1 MSPSEVTDPPVSAA
15 RPSRPRALS
24 QDDQQS
30 LARLTWLTGA
40 RLFLYALLLVAIP
53 IFYLRGERGAFPYT
67 LNLVYATL
75 ASAFFAAGI
84 YAFWLRTRRRLHA
97 LAWTQIALDQLIWS
111 ALVYLTGG
119 PLSFATTFYGLSCV
133 LAAVTL
139 GFDGA
144 IAAALLGGA
153 LYVSQVVGFAMGW
166 IRPPRDQP
174 LLHIEPGQL
183 LFPSLVTTLALLVV
197 SLLAAQL
204 ALRLQTE
211 SGRLQEVTE
220 RAERAER
227 LAALGRIAAAL
238 AHEIRNPLG
247 SIAGSIDLISESP
260 GLGDD
265 ERRLCTI
272 VRKETER
279 LNDLVS
285 DMMDLA
291 RPRVPTIGRVD
302 LARVAS
308 DVVQLA
314 TQSGRGEHDVP
325 VRYEG
330 PDSLVVDADAAQLRQ
345 VIWNLLRN
353 AVQATAA
360 GAEVVVR
367 VDADVRGH
375 GAVTV
380 SDRGPGIP
388 AAMRPRI
395 FDAFVTT
402 RSQGVGIGLAV
413 VKQIVDAHGAVI
425 EVSDVPG
432 GGTSFRVD
440 WSTPVTRRPPPPA

>member
-1 MSPSEVTDPPVSAA
+1 MTPTIVDDVPSSEP
-15 RPSRPRALS
+15 RNSRTRAT
-24 QDDQQS
+24 S
-30 LARLTWLTGA
+30 LVDAQNFSRLTWLTGA
-40 RLFLYALLLVAIP
+40 RMLLYALLLVAIP

-67 LNLVYATL
+67 LNLVVAML
-75 ASAFFAAGI
+75 ACAFFAAGV
-84 YAFWLRTRRRLHA
+84 YAFWLRTRKRLVE
-97 LAWTQIALDQLIWS
+97 LAWTQIVLDQLIWS

-153 LYVSQVVGFAMGW
+153 LYVGQVVGFAMGW
-166 IRPPRDQP
+166 IRPPPDQP

-211 SGRLQEVTE
+211 SGRLKEVTE

-291 RPRVPTIGRVD
+291 RPRVPTIGLVD

-330 PDSLVVDADAAQLRQ
+330 PDSLVVSADAAQLRQ

-360 GAEVVVR
+360 DAEVVVR
-367 VDADVRGH
+367 VALDPRGH
-375 GAVTV
+375 GSV
-380 SDRGPGIP
+380 
-388 AAMRPRI
+388 
-395 FDAFVTT
+395 
-402 RSQGVGIGLAV
+402 
-413 VKQIVDAHGAVI
+413 
-425 EVSDVPG
+425 EV
-432 GGTSFRVD
+432 
-440 WSTPVTRRPPPPA
+440 